1 MSDMFRRR
9 RPTSTSIGGDKPSP
23 PRRPE
28 REEDRERSN
37 IERMIDDARPSG
49 RLPIL
54 APDAKRRAWADRW
67 KRLVR
72 GTRAPEPKPRAPVFE
87 ESRYAPTDDQEYE

>member
-1 MSDMFRRR
+1 MFRRR

-23 PRRPE
+23 P
-28 REEDRERSN
+28 RSN